1 MANWGGLPSIV
12 SALPNDVRNFLQRVK
27 ETLDGAMAGTNRFVT
42 ASELVTGGVATVD
55 PFGNIVADTVALD
68 LSPPPTAT
76 GFVAVGALTT
86 IMLEWDDPLCAN
98 FSHAEIWRASVDNQG
113 LAVLIGTSTGV
124 LYADSVDAQSS
135 YYYWVRFVSK
145 AGIVGTFNAISGVHG
160 TTSADPVNLIDILTA
175 NNLYTDTPFYYQATT
190 TIVNGVTIPIG
201 TYIRTAF
208 IANAS
213 IGTAQIANLAVDN
226 AKIAN
231 VSVSKLTAGSIAI
244 GEYIKSTNYVSGS
257 AGWRIHGD
265 GSAEL
270 NNIYARGNIRATSF
284 SAITLQT
291 GEHIKQ
297 GSTAYNTGNGFFL
310 GDNGAGVPVF
320 SLKSATNGLTWNGT
334 SLAVQGDI
342 TGSSGTFSG
351 SLSGASI
358 TGATGA
364 FSGSLSGADI
374 TGATGSF
381 GGTLLAGV
389 VDITKLIGTTTNYT
403 APGTYTLTVPA
414 DKTSMRVT
422 LVGGGGGG
430 GGGSDYTRYGA
441 GGGGGSGGVTVA
453 TFSNLT
459 PGATYTLTVGAGGT
473 GGSYVDY
480 PYVNPGQ
487 NATAGA
493 ATSVA
498 GLSAAAGGGAGQNPF
513 NVSGAGY
520 GGVAGNTAGSNGER
534 GIYYESYFNP
544 GRGGAGGGIASRG
557 VGGTGGVSSTNS
569 GAGNGGN
576 GTGYGSGGGGGGNN
590 ARPSY
595 GGNGSAGC
603 AIIEF
608 FNPNG
613 VVIRGEWNTL
623 LSALT
628 AQGIATS

>member
-42 ASELVTGGVATVD
+42 ASELVNGGVATVD
-55 PFGNIVADTVALD
+55 PFGNITTNTVVLD

-86 IMLEWDDPLCAN
+86 IMLEWNDPLYAN
-98 FSHAEIWRASVDNQG
+98 FAHAEIWRASVDNQG

-135 YYYWVRFVSK
+135 YYYWVRFVSR
-145 AGIVGTFNAISGVHG
+145 AGIIGTFNAISGVHG
-160 TTSADPVNLIDILTA
+160 TTSADPVNLIDLLTA
-175 NNLYTDTPFYYQATT
+175 NNLYTNTPFYYQETT
-190 TIVNGVTIPIG
+190 TIINGVTIPIG

-226 AKIAN
+226 AKIKDL
-231 VSVSKLTAGSIAI
+231 SVSKLIAGSIAV

-265 GSAEL
+265 GSAEFA
-270 NNIYARGNIRATSF
+270 NIFARGNIRATSF

-297 GSTAYNTGNGFFL
+297 GSSAYNTGNGFFL

-320 SLKSATNGLTWNGT
+320 SLKSATNGLTWDGT
-334 SLAVQGDI
+334 SLSING
-342 TGSSGTFSG
+342 SGTFSG
-351 SLSGASI
+351 ALSGADIS
-358 TGATGA
+358 GATGT

-374 TGATGSF
+374 TGATGTFS
-381 GGTLLAGV
+381 GLLAAGT

-403 APGTYTLTVPA
+403 AAGTYTLTVPA

-422 LVGGGGGG
+422 LLGGGGGGG
-430 GGGSDYTRYGA
+430 GGGSRSMA
-441 GGGGGSGGVTVA
+441 GGGGGAGQVTVA
-453 TFSNLT
+453 TFSNLV
-459 PGATYTLTVGAGGT
+459 PGATYTLVVGNSGIGGVGVDYPYANGTQATPGGATHISGLVSASGGARGENPFGNGLGGAIGGT
-473 GGSYVDY
+473 NATTATTSWGSDPVEYLNTYTAGNGGSTMYGTGGTGKTTSLQDGGVGTGAHGSGFGSGGAGGSYVWY
-480 PYVNPGQ
+480 
-487 NATAGA
+487 
-493 ATSVA
+493 
-498 GLSAAAGGGAGQNPF
+498 
-513 NVSGAGY
+513 SG
-520 GGVAGNTAGSNGER
+520 S
-534 GIYYESYFNP
+534 P
-544 GRGGAGGGIASRG
+544 
-557 VGGTGGVSSTNS
+557 
-569 GAGNGGN
+569 GGN
-576 GTGYGSGGGGGGNN
+576 GAPGG
-590 ARPSY
+590 
-595 GGNGSAGC
+595 

-613 VVIRGEWNTL
+613 VVIRNEYNAL

-628 AQGIATS
+628 RQGISVI